1 MQDSVRVLERTY
13 AILSALERAGR
24 PLSVQ
29 ELSDMTQIPKST
41 VHRLLSSM
49 LKQDFI
55 EQQQED
61 GRYRLGLRFLELGY
75 SAATSRS
82 IINIANPF
90 MQRIS
95 YELQE
100 SVCLA
105 LMKNGEV
112 LIIHFCESPKNFNVV
127 SRVGSRLPAHCTVQ
141 GKIML
146 AYMKPN
152 EVKQILDRHGMRIYT
167 PSTIHTYEELKPELE
182 SIREQGYAIER
193 SEFKKD
199 LFSVAAPIFDATGK
213 VLYSFA
219 IVSMPHKI
227 GSPVFERA
235 KEYAVEAAKDI
246 THDLG
251 YR

>member
-29 ELSDMTQIPKST
+29 ELTDMTQIPKST

-55 EQQQED
+55 EQQQQD

-152 EVKQILDRHGMRIYT
+152 EVKQILDRHGMLIYT

-182 SIREQGYAIER
+182 SIREQRLCY
-193 SEFKKD
+193 
-199 LFSVAAPIFDATGK
+199 
-213 VLYSFA
+213 
-219 IVSMPHKI
+219 
-227 GSPVFERA
+227 
-235 KEYAVEAAKDI
+235 
-246 THDLG
+246 
-251 YR
+251 

>member
-105 LMKNGEV
+105 LMKNG
-112 LIIHFCESPKNFNVV
+112 
-127 SRVGSRLPAHCTVQ
+127 
-141 GKIML
+141 
-146 AYMKPN
+146 
-152 EVKQILDRHGMRIYT
+152 
-167 PSTIHTYEELKPELE
+167 
-182 SIREQGYAIER
+182 
-193 SEFKKD
+193 
-199 LFSVAAPIFDATGK
+199 
-213 VLYSFA
+213 
-219 IVSMPHKI
+219 
-227 GSPVFERA
+227 
-235 KEYAVEAAKDI
+235 
-246 THDLG
+246 
-251 YR
+251 